1 VVQQIDAS
9 RPESRPQTD
18 STLSLSQNLFEAL
31 LGTYGVATIAM
42 SIDGQIT
49 FANDQA
55 AKVLDLPQSLL
66 PHRINDTAE
75 QKITDVE
82 ANNLKSKLPFA
93 QVMQTGE
100 PVINLQQAIAD
111 NDKQERYFW
120 VSGFPFKDSSGKVT
134 HIVFS
139 LTERAEPP
147 PTPAADHET
156 IKFQHTF
163 QPSLTAQLWIDA
175 DTLAIVDATPTVAT
189 FYGYPV
195 NVLRQMQW
203 TDITPLSSQSIQ
215 ANIQQLRVYG
225 QQQQLW
231 PHRLASGEVCQ
242 IEVCLNW
249 LEIAGRKLICS
260 AITNLVSLQEH
271 GLALKLGVQQEQFIE
286 NIARAIRQS
295 SDLKTILQVSVNQV
309 RQLLAADR
317 VIIYRHTG
325 LGETGS
331 VIVESCVAG
340 YPTLL
345 GWKLGNIN
353 IEEKQFAE
361 PFQHP
366 KNQAIADITQCN
378 LDAAYVQ
385 LLETFEVKAQLTL
398 PIYDGDQVWGL
409 LIAQQCCA
417 NREWLQPDILL
428 LQQLENQLVIAIRQA
443 ALSQQVQQ
451 LQADLKNEIQE
462 RTSQVKQILSS
473 EAVLR
478 HITEKI
484 HKSLDEKS
492 VLQTAVQELSL
503 VLSLNSCH
511 ASLYNPEL
519 QTATVRH
526 EYICSGSSLKGT
538 TIHINDH
545 PDIYQPLLRGECLQV
560 CLRAPKHNH
569 YSQSSILYCPIADDA
584 QGILGDLM
592 LITTKHHVFK
602 QQELQLV
609 QQVAQQC
616 AIAIRQS
623 RLYQSAQA
631 QIRELEK
638 LNQIREDFLS
648 TTSHE
653 LRTPLSSIKTA
664 TQLMGTLLRQ
674 SNEVLNP
681 KLERCLNIL
690 QEECDREINLI
701 NDLLLLQQLN
711 AGTHPFVVST
721 VNLQEWIPQ
730 TVEKIKSTFNKY
742 QLSYQVDIS
751 SEIRPIKTD
760 LFMLNRVLEELL
772 RNASKFTPPGET
784 VSVIAKCI
792 KNTDQHTCDQIQ
804 IQVINTGIEISADE
818 IPNIFKQ
825 FYRIPSNDPWKHGG
839 TGLGLALVKKLV
851 SLLGGTIQVTSGELT
866 TCFRVDL
873 PLNSELS

>member
-18 STLSLSQNLFEAL
+18 GTLSLNQNLFEAL
-31 LGTYGVATIAM
+31 LESYGIATIAM
-42 SIDGQIT
+42 SIDGQVT
-49 FANDQA
+49 FVNDQA
-55 AKVLDLPQSLL
+55 AKMLDLPQLLL

-75 QKITDVE
+75 QKIVDFE
-82 ANNLKSKLPFA
+82 ANKLKSKLPFA

-100 PVINLQQAIAD
+100 PVLNLQQAIAD
-111 NDKQERYFW
+111 NQQQRHFR
-120 VSGFPFKDSSGKVT
+120 VSGFPFKDSSGKIT

-139 LTERAEPP
+139 LTELAEPP
-147 PTPAADHET
+147 PAPVPQHET
-156 IKFQHTF
+156 VAFTQPTF
-163 QPSLTAQLWIDA
+163 QPSLAAQLWIDP
-175 DTLAIVDATPTVAT
+175 DTLAIVDATPTLAA

-195 NVLRQMQW
+195 DVLRQMQW
-203 TDITPLSSQSIQ
+203 TDITSLSSASIQ
-215 ANIQQLRVYG
+215 ATIQQLRVCG

-231 PHRLASGEVCQ
+231 PHRLASDEVCQ
-242 IEVCLNW
+242 LEVCSNW

-260 AITNLVSLQEH
+260 TIINRVASQEH
-271 GLALKLGVQQEQFIE
+271 GFARKHEVQQEQLIE

-295 SDLKTILQVSVNQV
+295 LDLKTILQVSVNQV
-309 RQLLAADR
+309 RQLLEADR
-317 VIIYRHTG
+317 VIVYRHAG

-340 YPTLL
+340 YSTLL
-345 GWKLGNIN
+345 GWQLGNIN

-361 PFQHP
+361 PFQHL

-378 LDAAYVQ
+378 LDVAYVQ
-385 LLETFEVKAQLTL
+385 LLETFEVKSQLTL

-409 LIAQQCCA
+409 FIAQQCCS
-417 NREWLQPDILL
+417 NREWQQQDLLL
-428 LQQLENQLVIAIRQA
+428 LQRLENQLVIAIRQA
-443 ALSQQVQQ
+443 TLSQQVQQ
-451 LQADLKNEIQE
+451 LQAELKNEKQE

-511 ASLYNPEL
+511 ASLYSPD
-519 QTATVRH
+519 QQIATVRH
-526 EYICSGSSLKGT
+526 EYICSGLSLKGT
-538 TIHINDH
+538 TTHINDH
-545 PDIYQPLLRGECLQV
+545 PDIYQPLLRGECLQI
-560 CLRAPKHNH
+560 CLNSSKHNH
-569 YSQSSILYCPIADDA
+569 YSQSSLLYCPIADDE

-592 LITTKHHVFK
+592 LITTKHHVFE

-609 QQVAQQC
+609 QLVAQQC
-616 AIAIRQS
+616 AIALRQS

-664 TQLMGTLLRQ
+664 IQLMSTLLRQ

-681 KLERCLNIL
+681 KLERCLTIL

-711 AGTHPFVVST
+711 AGTHPFIAST
-721 VNLQEWIPQ
+721 VSLQDWIPQ
-730 TVEKIKSTFNKY
+730 IVEKFESTFSNY
-742 QLSYQVDIS
+742 QLSYQVDIAS
-751 SEIRPIKTD
+751 DIKSIKTD

-772 RNASKFTPPGET
+772 TNASKFTPPGET
-784 VSVIAKCI
+784 VSITAQCI
-792 KNTDQHTCDQIQ
+792 TKADQHTCDYIQ
-804 IQVINTGIEISADE
+804 IQVINTGVEINADE

-825 FYRIPSNDPWKHGG
+825 FYRIPSSDPWKYGG

-851 SLLGGTIQVTSGELT
+851 SLLGGTIQVTSGGLK

-873 PLNSELS
+873 PLESELS